1 MNLVELLKKHRLFE
15 GVDDPSTLKCI
26 FMAGG
31 PGSGKSTVA
40 RELFDLPSD
49 LSVNKYG
56 LKLINSDEEFER
68 MLHQMNISTDLS
80 KLDQAEFDK
89 LTKGHES
96 VREKAKK
103 ITRMKLNMYR
113 KAKLGLIIDGTGD
126 SIESIQIKKRVMEQ
140 HGYDCYMIFVN
151 TSLEVAI
158 ERNNKRPRKIPQ
170 DLLSQ
175 MWFSCQNNL
184 GHFQN
189 IFSSNFKIIDRT
201 KSNEPIDKTVVRNVI
216 EFLRSPIKNPV
227 GKKWM
232 SNYYKG
238 FDRVNKPTLG
248 TGDFDVDYPKTEPMR
263 PRKYERTI

>member
-1 MNLVELLKKHRLFE
+1 MNLLELLKKHNLLE

-56 LKLINSDEEFER
+56 LKLINSDQEFER

-80 KLDQAEFDK
+80 KLSQDDFDR
-89 LTKGHES
+89 LTKGPES

-103 ITRMKLNMYR
+103 ITRKKLDMYR
-113 KAKLGLIIDGTGD
+113 NAKLGLIIDGTGD

-151 TSLEVAI
+151 TSLPVAM
-158 ERNNKRPRKIPQ
+158 ERNSKRDRKIPE
-170 DLLSQ
+170 DLLTQ

-189 IFSSNFKIIDRT
+189 IFGSNFKIVDRT
-201 KSNEPIDKTVVRNVI
+201 KSNEPIDKTVIRSVI
-216 EFLRSPIKNPV
+216 QFLRSPIRNPI
-227 GKKWM
+227 GKRWI

-238 FDRVNKPTLG
+238 MNKVNKPSS
-248 TGDFDVDYPKTEPMR
+248 GDEEFDVDYPRAEPMR
-263 PRKYERTI
+263 PRRV

>member
-1 MNLVELLKKHRLFE
+1 MNLLELLKKHRLTE

-40 RELFDLPSD
+40 KELFDLPSD

-56 LKLINSDEEFER
+56 LKVINSDTEFEQ
-68 MLHQMNISTDLS
+68 MLHKMDISTDLS
-80 KLDQAEFDK
+80 KLSPEEFQK
-89 LTKGHES
+89 LTMGPES
-96 VREKAKK
+96 TREKAKR
-103 ITRMKLNMYR
+103 ITRKKLEMYR

-126 SIESIQIKKRVMEQ
+126 SIQSIQLKKRVMVQ

-151 TSLEVAI
+151 TSLQVAI
-158 ERNNKRPRKIPQ
+158 DRNEIRPRKIPE

-189 IFSSNFKIIDRT
+189 IFGNNFKIVDRT
-201 KSNEPIDKTVVRNVI
+201 KSGEPINKSVLRSVI
-216 EFLRSPIKNPV
+216 EFLKSPVKNPI

-238 FDRVNKPTLG
+238 LDKVNKPTSG
-248 TGDFDVDYPKTEPMR
+248 AEDFDVDHTKIEPMR
-263 PRKYERTI
+263 PRSVTKI

>member
-1 MNLVELLKKHRLFE
+1 MNLLELLKKHKLTE

-40 RELFDLPSD
+40 NELFDLPSD

-56 LKLINSDEEFER
+56 LKVINSDTEFER
-68 MLHQMNISTDLS
+68 MLHDMNISTDLS
-80 KLDQAEFDK
+80 KLSPEEFER
-89 LTKGHES
+89 LTVGPQS
-96 VREKAKK
+96 TREKAKQ
-103 ITRMKLNMYR
+103 ITRKKLDMYR

-126 SIESIQIKKRVMEQ
+126 SIQSIQIKKRVMEQ

-151 TSLEVAI
+151 TSLQVAM
-158 ERNNKRPRKIPQ
+158 ERNAKRPRKIPE
-170 DLLSQ
+170 DLLTQ

-189 IFSSNFKIIDRT
+189 IFGNNFKIVDRT
-201 KSNEPIDKTVVRNVI
+201 KSGEPIDKSV
-216 EFLRSPIKNPV
+216 LRSVINFLKSPVVNPV

-232 SNYYKG
+232 QNYYNNVKK
-238 FDRVNKPTLG
+238 VEKPTQSV
-248 TGDFDVDYPKTEPMR
+248 DFFDDDPRRIEPMR
-263 PRKYERTI
+263 PRNV

>member
-1 MNLVELLKKHRLFE
+1 MNLLELLKKHRLTE

-40 RELFDLPSD
+40 TELFDLPSNS
-49 LSVNKYG
+49 SVNRYG
-56 LKLINSDEEFER
+56 LKVINSDNEFEK
-68 MLHQMNISTDLS
+68 MLHNMNISTDFS
-80 KLDQAEFDK
+80 KLSPEEFER
-89 LTKGHES
+89 LTVGPQS
-96 VREKAKK
+96 TREKAKR
-103 ITRMKLNMYR
+103 ITRKKLDMYR

-151 TSLEVAI
+151 TSLQVAM
-158 ERNNKRPRKIPQ
+158 ERNAKRSRKIPE

-189 IFSSNFKIIDRT
+189 IFRNNFRIVDRT
-201 KSNEPIDKTVVRNVI
+201 KNNEPIDRGVLRSVI
-216 EFLRSPIKNPV
+216 DFLKSPIKNPI
-227 GKKWM
+227 GRKWIE
-232 SNYYKG
+232 NYYKN
-238 FDRVNKPTLG
+238 VKK
-248 TGDFDVDYPKTEPMR
+248 VDSVEQSDDDDSHLRTIEPMR
-263 PRKYERTI
+263 PRNV

>member
-1 MNLVELLKKHRLFE
+1 MNLLELLKKHRLTE

-40 RELFDLPSD
+40 NELFDLPSD

-56 LKLINSDEEFER
+56 LKMINSDVEFER
-68 MLHQMNISTDLS
+68 MLHQMDLSTDLS
-80 KLDQAEFDK
+80 KLSPEEFK
-89 LTKGHES
+89 ALTMGPDS
-96 VREKAKK
+96 AREKAKR
-103 ITRMKLNMYR
+103 ITRKKLDMYR

-126 SIESIQIKKRVMEQ
+126 SIQSIQIKKRVMEQ

-151 TSLEVAI
+151 TSLQVAI
-158 ERNNKRPRKIPQ
+158 ERNNKRPRKIPE

-189 IFSSNFKIIDRT
+189 IFGNNFKIVDRT
-201 KSNEPIDKTVVRNVI
+201 KSGEPVDKSV
-216 EFLRSPIKNPV
+216 LRSVIQFLKSPVKNPI
-227 GKKWM
+227 GKKWIQ
-232 SNYYKG
+232 NYYNNVKKVDTTNG
-238 FDRVNKPTLG
+238 EVDDDSIYPT
-248 TGDFDVDYPKTEPMR
+248 TEPMR
-263 PRKYERTI
+263 PRSV